1 MLRIILGIV
10 AGLVAVFV
18 TVGLIEYVGH
28 LLFPVRSDGAAIPPA
43 VQVLVLAA
51 YFLAALIGGWLAA
64 SIAARPWAAWVI
76 ALVVVA
82 GAISSLFL
90 VPHPQW
96 MQIAVVLAPLFGGL
110 IAAHLTRRARPAV
123 AHPAGRGSD
132 AEV

>member
-1 MLRIILGIV
+1 MLRNILAVV

-18 TVGLIEYVGH
+18 TVGILEYIGH

-64 SIAARPWAAWVI
+64 SIAGRSWAAWVI
-76 ALVVVA
+76 AIVVVA
-82 GAISSLFL
+82 GAISSMFM

-96 MQIAVVLAPLFGGL
+96 MQISVVLAPLFGGL
-110 IAAHLTRRARPAV
+110 VAAHLTRRP
-123 AHPAGRGSD
+123 HPATANADGRGSD
-132 AEV
+132 ADL